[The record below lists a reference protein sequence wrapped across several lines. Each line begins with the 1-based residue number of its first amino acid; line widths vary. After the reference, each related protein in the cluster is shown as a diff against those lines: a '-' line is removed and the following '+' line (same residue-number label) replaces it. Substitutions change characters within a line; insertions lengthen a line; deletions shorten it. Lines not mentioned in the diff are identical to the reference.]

1 MKSFFIKSAVVGLLG
16 AATLPAGAADLHA
29 GDIELSVTF
38 GALGVGGYHELEY
51 GTGIPIFEGALNT
64 LLAGPSGPRW
74 RGTNPGFDSE
84 PGTFQVTDVVSVR
97 PVVYGTGLD
106 FWNGSSWQDLMPRNE
121 TLELRDTLDE
131 TAIFDSVGFTQ
142 SADFQ
147 GAMWPEPDGAIHQ
160 HFTFTLSDSPSGLPG
175 PTMGAYRILL
185 QASSPNYAPST
196 PFYIVFNRGLG
207 EEQFEEAIH
216 AMAVPEPGTYAML
229 GLGLGVIA
237 MVARR
242 RKA

>member
-1 MKSFFIKSAVVGLLG
+1 MKSGFFKAALVGLFAVWG
-16 AATLPAGAADLHA
+16 QSAGAAGLHA
-29 GDIELSVTF
+29 GDIELSVNF

-51 GTGIPIFEGALNT
+51 GTGIPIFEGALNNM
-64 LLAGPSGPRW
+64 LSGMRW

-106 FWNGSSWQDLMPRNE
+106 FWNGSSWQDLTPRSE
-121 TLELRDTLDE
+121 TLEMEDPSDE
-131 TAIFDSVGFTQ
+131 IVTFSGVGFTQ
-142 SADFQ
+142 TAGFL
-147 GAMWPEPDGAIHQ
+147 GELFPEPDGAIHQ
-160 HFTFTLSDSPSGLPG
+160 HFKFTLSDSPSGPPG
-175 PTMGAYRILL
+175 PTTGAYRILL
-185 QASSPNYAPST
+185 QASSSSYSPST
-196 PFYIVFNRGLG
+196 PFYVVFNRGLG
-207 EEQFEEAIH
+207 DEQFEEAIH

-237 MVARR
+237 LVARR

>member
-1 MKSFFIKSAVVGLLG
+1 MKSGFFKAALMGLFAVWGQS
-16 AATLPAGAADLHA
+16 AGAAGLHT
-29 GDIELSVTF
+29 GDIELSVNF
-38 GALGVGGYHELEY
+38 GALGVGGYHELQY

-64 LLAGPSGPRW
+64 LLAGPGGPRW

-84 PGTFQVTDVVSVR
+84 PGTFQLTDVVNVR
-97 PVVYGTGLD
+97 PVVSGTGLD

-131 TAIFDSVGFTQ
+131 TAIFDEVGFTQ
-142 SADFQ
+142 SAFFE
-147 GAMWPEPDGAIHQ
+147 GALWPEPDGAIHQ

-185 QASSPNYAPST
+185 QASSSSYAPST

-207 EEQFEEAIH
+207 DEQFEEAIH

-237 MVARR
+237 LVARR